1 MFGGGNQGDARQK
14 AHEQLKAA
22 ERAGVKGKD
31 LDTLKAQY
39 NAAVARENSAK
50 GTPGQRRS

>member
-14 AHEQLKAA
+14 AHEQLKEA

-50 GTPGQRRS
+50 GTPGQRRR

>member
-14 AHEQLKAA
+14 AHEQLKEA
-22 ERAGVKGKD
+22 EKAGVEGKD

-39 NAAVARENSAK
+39 NAAEARENSAK
-50 GTPGQRRS
+50 GTPGQRRR